1 MLYTEVQWLR
11 VLCCSSFLLPLD
23 VVIFAG
29 SRISGLIPDRSY
41 EPIALSG
48 GIPDCDVIGYL
59 YPLAAHRLQLFAG
72 CELVNG
78 LWHVD
83 SDLPRVPFRDLVLT
97 GIGCSTPVGADLR
110 GTVADLKKV
119 VGLLSH
125 QHGIDASESAAKLI
139 KRQLELPNSAMSSAF
154 IEYNAE
160 NLSRTLSSGS
170 EVVVI
175 NCRLKP
181 EEQSALQTEFPSL
194 TLKFADKPEGHSHG
208 PAAAVRKC
216 EGRIIT
222 STLHY
227 RVTASPDYGYHAPG
241 YVPFQC
247 A

>member
-1 MLYTEVQWLR
+1 MAESSVLLKLFATAGCCYLR
-11 VLCCSSFLLPLD
+11 WFKDLGFD
-23 VVIFAG
+23 T
-29 SRISGLIPDRSY
+29 RSILRTY
-41 EPIALSG
+41 RAFGRYPRLF
-48 GIPDCDVIGYL
+48 DVIGYL